1 MPYSSKN
8 GIYAIMF
15 PIPTCQH
22 LYRSKI
28 ERAKTR
34 EAHGKLFGEEPKK
47 KKQKGASKTSDK
59 STGASPIRR
68 SRRKS
73 NAVLTPSQTQL
84 YQKKYRLIKL
94 LELLEGTEAYQL
106 LKTAV
111 KTVFAPIKIT
121 NVPRR
126 PNPRGSVTVDTG
138 NPDSPDAPYD
148 GTKTL
153 KVQVKDLRMLV
164 DMIEEAGSVVGSP
177 VVETPSPT
185 KSASS
190 DSKLGSESDEDN
202 STDTQGDGDQSKSK
216 GKDK

>member
-1 MPYSSKN
+1 
-8 GIYAIMF
+8 MF

-34 EAHGKLFGEEPKK
+34 VAHGQLFGEESKK

-59 STGASPIRR
+59 STGASPKRR

-84 YQKKYRLIKL
+84 YQKKYRLIKVSEVL
-94 LELLEGTEAYQL
+94 KGTEAYQI
-106 LKTAV
+106 LKTAA
-111 KTVFAPIKIT
+111 KTVFAPIKIIK
-121 NVPRR
+121 VPRKLG
-126 PNPRGSVTVDTG
+126 PRGSVTVDTG

-153 KVQVKDLRMLV
+153 QVKVKDLRMLV

-177 VVETPSPT
+177 VVETPSPR
-185 KSASS
+185 KSTSS
-190 DSKLGSESDEDN
+190 DS
-202 STDTQGDGDQSKSK
+202 
-216 GKDK
+216 

>member
-34 EAHGKLFGEEPKK
+34 VAHGQLFGEEPEK
-47 KKQKGASKTSDK
+47 KKQKGASKNSNK

-84 YQKKYRLIKL
+84 YQKKYRLIKVSEVL
-94 LELLEGTEAYQL
+94 KGTEAYQI
-106 LKTAV
+106 LKTAA
-111 KTVFAPIKIT
+111 KTVFAPIKII

-126 PNPRGSVTVDTG
+126 LGPRGSVTVDTG
-138 NPDSPDAPYD
+138 NPDIPDAPYD

-153 KVQVKDLRMLV
+153 KVHVKDLRMLV

-185 KSASS
+185 KSTSS

>member
-1 MPYSSKN
+1 M
-8 GIYAIMF
+8 YAIMF

-34 EAHGKLFGEEPKK
+34 KAHGNLFNEEPKK
-47 KKQKGASKTSDK
+47 KKQKATSKASDK
-59 STGASPIRR
+59 STGASPKRR

-73 NAVLTPSQTQL
+73 STVLTPSQTQL
-84 YQKKYRLIKL
+84 YQKRYRLIKVSEVL
-94 LELLEGTEAYQL
+94 KGTEAYQIF
-106 LKTAV
+106 KTPA
-111 KTVFAPIKIT
+111 KTIFAPIKIIK
-121 NVPRR
+121 VPRKLG
-126 PNPRGSVTVDTG
+126 PRGSVTVDTG
-138 NPDSPDAPYD
+138 NPDIPDAPYD

-153 KVQVKDLRMLV
+153 QVKVKDLRMLV

>member
-1 MPYSSKN
+1 
-8 GIYAIMF
+8 
-15 PIPTCQH
+15 

-34 EAHGKLFGEEPKK
+34 VAHGQLFEPKK
-47 KKQKGASKTSDK
+47 KKRKGASKTSDK
-59 STGASPIRR
+59 PTGASPIRR

-73 NAVLTPSQTQL
+73 SAELTPSQTQL
-84 YQKKYRLIKL
+84 SQKKYRLIKISEVL
-94 LELLEGTEAYQL
+94 KGTEAYQKF
-106 LKTAV
+106 KTSA
-111 KTVFAPIKIT
+111 KWVFAPIKIIK
-121 NVPRR
+121 VPRKLG
-126 PNPRGSVTVDTG
+126 PRGSVTVDTG
-138 NPDSPDAPYD
+138 NPDIPDAPYD

-153 KVQVKDLRMLV
+153 KVHVKDLRMLV